1 MTTEYTF
8 INSTLFCEIQSTVNA
23 AISNPASLDT
33 NSVKSTYEPN
43 IETIRKEK
51 EIRYMLDRPNIQ
63 FNPIKKAIL
72 DCTQSKF
79 DCCAFDNSVYTEPL
93 KEYMKTQKP
102 TGRLNIELLALTA
115 ERIYMNSN
123 GSITICFINGRKIS
137 NTGINNMERNGAENA
152 GSKNSN

>member
-51 EIRYMLDRPNIQ
+51 EIRYMLDQPNIQ
-63 FNPIKKAIL
+63 FNPIKKTIL

-79 DCCAFDNSVYTEPL
+79 DCCVFDNSVYTEPL
-93 KEYMKTQKP
+93 KEYMKTQKL

-115 ERIYMNSN
+115 ERIYINSN
-123 GSITICFINGRKIS
+123 GSVTIRFINGKEICS
-137 NTGINNMERNGAENA
+137 TERNGAENA